1 MRIYLLSA
9 RKLRGA
15 LLFGL
20 AVLLVQ
26 VLAARYLAET
36 DLEQADLDFLKE
48 RTVFIDP
55 GHGGIDSG
63 ARYNHLL
70 EKDITLALSRE
81 LGRQLEAQ
89 GARVVYTREGDVDYY
104 TKGKGGKRNDL
115 LARVEKINRS
125 GADVFV
131 SVHCNAVKGSQ
142 WFGAQVFYNARREE
156 NQKIAEGMQAL
167 LRAFPPG
174 NKRQAKE
181 DAQILILKEAQLPGV
196 LVEAGYLSN
205 PKEAALLSDAAY
217 REQFAGQLVKALAW
231 YFQLQSAVK

>member
-26 VLAARYLAET
+26 VLAARYAAET
-36 DLEQADLDFLKE
+36 DLEHADLDFLKE

-70 EKDITLALSRE
+70 EKDVTLALSRE

-89 GARVVYTREGDVDYY
+89 GARVLYTREGDVDY
-104 TKGKGGKRNDL
+104 L
-115 LARVEKINRS
+115 S
-125 GADVFV
+125 
-131 SVHCNAVKGSQ
+131 
-142 WFGAQVFYNARREE
+142 
-156 NQKIAEGMQAL
+156 
-167 LRAFPPG
+167 
-174 NKRQAKE
+174 
-181 DAQILILKEAQLPGV
+181 LIHI
-196 LVEAGYLSN
+196 
-205 PKEAALLSDAAY
+205 
-217 REQFAGQLVKALAW
+217 
-231 YFQLQSAVK
+231 